1 MKIKRFDN
9 LWTMGLLIS
18 GVILLSIY
26 ALKFF
31 VPEFVVEVAQIEGIV
46 EFGRFVE
53 SNKWCWYLASSVVS
67 FTSYYL
73 ICCACCRK
81 KWLTRKEVVII
92 LVTIFLLFFTREFI
106 PSQYTSANISSM
118 ILLPCLMKADF
129 KATTVVFIA
138 TNFLQTI
145 TGEIRN
151 IAALVTDFNFA
162 TALIL
167 TIDIYILEVLLY
179 FYFNYE
185 RKENKEDGIS

>member
-1 MKIKRFDN
+1 MKIKRFNN

-31 VPEFVVEVAQIEGIV
+31 MPEFVVEVAQIDGIV
-46 EFGRFVE
+46 KFGHFVDN
-53 SNKWCWYLASSVVS
+53 NKWCWYLASTVVS

-81 KWLTRKEVVII
+81 KWLNRKEVIII
-92 LVTIFLLFFTREFI
+92 LVTIFVLFFIREFM

-118 ILLPCLMKADF
+118 ILLPYIMKADF

-138 TNFLQTI
+138 TNFVQTL

-151 IAALVTDFNFA
+151 IAALITDFNFA
-162 TALIL
+162 TALIV
-167 TIDIYILEVLLY
+167 TIDFYILEFLLY
-179 FYFNYE
+179 SYFNFKE
-185 RKENKEDGIS
+185 RSIENGIS